1 MTIEGY
7 FNVKPIIK
15 DIKFEIRGKIS
26 FYLADGRII
35 ISPISAFP
43 SIKQLNTKQRTK
55 YQILGDEGFTFDDC
69 NEVFAIEQVLGN
81 YHNYKHN

>member
-1 MTIEGY
+1 MIIEGFY
-7 FNVKPIIK
+7 NVKPAIK
-15 DIKFEIRGKIS
+15 VIKFERGKIL

-43 SIKQLNTKQRTK
+43 SIKQLNPNQRKK

-81 YHNYKHN
+81 YQNYRHN